1 MSHDIIEQPPSEK
14 EKAKDGP
21 TPLETQLGPTLG
33 AGLSLEQLRS
43 VISQVHGEMLPK
55 DDATLIVA
63 TILNVYLAEIETLH
77 GKHRQALGR
86 IMAEKTDAYVSGV
99 QEAVAQLAEKLSS
112 ASVEAMRTT
121 FAEHTARL
129 QLFQSS
135 LIWLAA
141 IVATSALLNV
151 VMFVLRGL
159 R

>member
-1 MSHDIIEQPPSEK
+1 MPDSEK
-14 EKAKDGP
+14 VQIPVEDSVNMLPMEQNAFD
-21 TPLETQLGPTLG
+21 
-33 AGLSLEQLRS
+33 AIGLSLEQVRGLLAEK
-43 VISQVHGEMLPK
+43 HGTVVDIADPILM
-55 DDATLIVA
+55 VV
-63 TILNVYLAEIETLH
+63 TILNAHLTEVEKLQARHRTGL
-77 GKHRQALGR
+77 GKL
-86 IMAEKTDAYVSGV
+86 MSEKTDAYVSGV

-112 ASVEAMRTT
+112 ASVEGMRIT

-151 VMFVLRGL
+151 VVFVLRGL

>member
-1 MSHDIIEQPPSEK
+1 MPDSEK
-14 EKAKDGP
+14 VQIPVEDSVKMLPMEQNAFD
-21 TPLETQLGPTLG
+21 
-33 AGLSLEQLRS
+33 AIGLSLEQVRGLLAEK
-43 VISQVHGEMLPK
+43 HGTVVDKADPILM
-55 DDATLIVA
+55 VV
-63 TILNVYLAEIETLH
+63 TILNAHLTEVEKLQARHRTGL
-77 GKHRQALGR
+77 GKL
-86 IMAEKTDAYVSGV
+86 MSEKTDAYVSGV

-112 ASVEAMRTT
+112 ASVEGMRIT

-151 VMFVLRGL
+151 VVFVLRGL

>member
-1 MSHDIIEQPPSEK
+1 MPDSEK
-14 EKAKDGP
+14 VQSPVESSVNLPPVEQNVFDGI
-21 TPLETQLGPTLG
+21 
-33 AGLSLEQLRS
+33 GLSLEQVRGLLAEK
-43 VISQVHGEMLPK
+43 HGAVVDKADPILM
-55 DDATLIVA
+55 VV
-63 TILNVYLAEIETLH
+63 TILNAHLAEVEKLQARHRTGL
-77 GKHRQALGR
+77 GKL
-86 IMAEKTDAYVSGV
+86 MSEKTDAYVSGV

-112 ASVEAMRTT
+112 ASVEGMRTT

-151 VMFVLRGL
+151 VVFVLRGL

>member
-1 MSHDIIEQPPSEK
+1 MPDSENIQPQVEGSVNMLPMEQN
-14 EKAKDGP
+14 ALD
-21 TPLETQLGPTLG
+21 
-33 AGLSLEQLRS
+33 AIGLSLEQVRGLLAEK
-43 VISQVHGEMLPK
+43 HGNVVDKADPILM
-55 DDATLIVA
+55 VV
-63 TILNVYLAEIETLH
+63 TILNAHLTEVEKLQAR
-77 GKHRQALGR
+77 HRTGLSKL
-86 IMAEKTDAYVSGV
+86 MSEKTDAYVSGV

-112 ASVEAMRTT
+112 ASVEGMRIT

-151 VMFVLRGL
+151 VVFVLRGL